1 MDAQLASVDE
11 CHALHQVTLTQFVTN
26 WLLDSLPLMSSFSF
40 FLKQRY
46 ALLYLRH
53 AIDVCNRNRDS
64 PHLNYV
70 VYQGMPEISLQLQV
84 VVLEDVLKRS
94 PGAVLGQ
101 QIRHV
106 GIDAGANESHQV
118 VVVQILHT
126 IPVLS
131 ENE

>member
-1 MDAQLASVDE
+1 
-11 CHALHQVTLTQFVTN
+11 
-26 WLLDSLPLMSSFSF
+26 
-40 FLKQRY
+40 
-46 ALLYLRH
+46 
-53 AIDVCNRNRDS
+53 
-64 PHLNYV
+64 
-70 VYQGMPEISLQLQV
+70 MPEISLQLQV